1 MLFGLHREWIA
12 NGMACH
18 ARNNPIASAAMIRF
32 IRVLFY
38 RGNSVA
44 KENGEY
50 LSLAPCASRLRPP
63 QPPFQIHRL
72 SRVHHRHVPIIR
84 LAQLTQRLVKL
95 SRIA

>member
-32 IRVLFY
+32 MRVLFY

-44 KENGEY
+44 KEDGEY

-63 QPPFQIHRL
+63 QPLFQIHCLR
-72 SRVHHRHVPIIR
+72 RAHCRHVPVMR
-84 LAQLTQRLVKL
+84 LAQLAQRLIKL